1 MANNFLSSRILTLNG
16 GSSSIKF
23 AVFDGELR
31 VLHGEIERI
40 GRTDASLQVVNS
52 DEVKEQQPVG
62 ANSFAEAIDSLCQWL
77 DTRIDLGSIAVVG
90 HRVVHGGPR
99 HFEPE
104 LITPEVLA
112 DLRSIVPLDPNHL
125 PAEIRLIEAFGQ
137 RLPDVPQIACF
148 DTAFHRDLPTV
159 AKLLP
164 IPRRYADAGLR
175 RFGFHGLSY
184 SFLLEELE
192 RQAGAEVANGRVIL
206 AHLGSGASMAAV
218 VGGKCIDTT
227 MGLTPTGGLVMGTR
241 TGDLDPGV
249 MLYLARS
256 EGLTTDQLDDVVNS
270 DSGMLGLSGTSA
282 DVRDLLAREATDSR
296 AAEALDVFCY
306 QARKWIGTLAAALGG
321 LDTLVFSGG
330 IGEHSPPIR
339 ERICR
344 DLGFLGLHLDAS
356 ANTANAPVISSDGSR
371 VSVRVIPTDEE
382 QMIARIALRTL
393 KNTTPGP
400 SR

>member
-1 MANNFLSSRILTLNG
+1 MANNVLSSRILTLNG

-31 VLHGEIERI
+31 VLHGGIERI
-40 GRTDASLQVVNS
+40 GRTDASLQVVNA
-52 DEVKEQQPVG
+52 DGAREQQSL
-62 ANSFAEAIDSLCQWL
+62 AATDFAQTIASLCQWL
-77 DTRIDLGSIAVVG
+77 DTRIDLGSITVVG

-104 LITPEVLA
+104 SITPEVLN

-256 EGLTTDQLDDVVNS
+256 EGLSTDRLDDLVNRK
-270 DSGMLGLSGTSA
+270 SGLLGISETSA

-306 QARKWIGTLAAALGG
+306 QARKWIGALAAALGG

-330 IGEHSPPIR
+330 IGEHSAPIR
-339 ERICR
+339 ERIGR
-344 DLGFLGLHLDAS
+344 DLGFLGIHLDAS
-356 ANTANAPVISSDGSR
+356 ANTANAPVISATGSR
-371 VSVRVIPTDEE
+371 GSVRVIPTDEE

>member
-31 VLHGEIERI
+31 VLHGEVERI
-40 GRTDASLQVVNS
+40 GRSDASLQVVNS
-52 DEVKEQQPVG
+52 DGVKEQQPVG
-62 ANSFAEAIDSLCQWL
+62 ATSSAEAIASLCLWL

-104 LITPEVLA
+104 LITRELLA

-125 PAEIRLIEAFGQ
+125 PAEIRLIEAF
-137 RLPDVPQIACF
+137 RERMPNVPQIACF

-192 RQAGAEVANGRVIL
+192 RQAGAEVADGRVIL

-218 VGGKCIDTT
+218 VGGNCIDTT

-256 EGLTTDQLDDVVNS
+256 EGLSTDQLDDVVNHR
-270 DSGMLGLSGTSA
+270 SGMLGISETSA

-306 QARKWIGTLAAALGG
+306 QARKWIGALAAALGG
-321 LDTLVFSGG
+321 LETLVFSGG

>member
-1 MANNFLSSRILTLNG
+1 MANNVLSTRVLTLNG

-31 VLHGEIERI
+31 VLHGVIERI
-40 GRTDASLQVVNS
+40 GRSNASLQVVHL
-52 DEVKEQQPVG
+52 EGAKEQQPV
-62 ANSFAEAIDSLCQWL
+62 AATDFSQAIASLCQWL
-77 DTRIDLGSIAVVG
+77 DTRIDLGTIAVVG

-104 LITPEVLA
+104 SITAELMA

-125 PAEIRLIEAFGQ
+125 PAEIQLIEAFGQ

-148 DTAFHRDLPTV
+148 DTAFHCDLPTV

-184 SFLLEELE
+184 SYLLEELE
-192 RQAGAEVANGRVIL
+192 RRAGAEVANGRVIL
-206 AHLGSGASMAAV
+206 AHLGSGASMASV
-218 VGGKCIDTT
+218 VGGNCIDTT

-249 MLYLARS
+249 LLYLARS
-256 EGLTTDQLDDVVNS
+256 EGLTTDRLDELVNCK
-270 DSGMLGLSGTSA
+270 SGMLGISETSA
-282 DVRDLLAREATDSR
+282 DIRDLLAREATDPR
-296 AAEALDVFCY
+296 AAEAIDVFCY
-306 QARKWIGTLAAALGG
+306 QARKWIGALAAALGG
-321 LDTLVFSGG
+321 LETLVFSGG
-330 IGEHSPPIR
+330 IGEHSAPIR

-344 DLGFLGLHLDAS
+344 NLGFLGIHLDSS
-356 ANTANAPVISSDGSR
+356 ANTANAPVVSSEGSR

-382 QMIARIALRTL
+382 QMIARIALRKL
-393 KNTTPGP
+393 KKTTPGP
-400 SR
+400 SP